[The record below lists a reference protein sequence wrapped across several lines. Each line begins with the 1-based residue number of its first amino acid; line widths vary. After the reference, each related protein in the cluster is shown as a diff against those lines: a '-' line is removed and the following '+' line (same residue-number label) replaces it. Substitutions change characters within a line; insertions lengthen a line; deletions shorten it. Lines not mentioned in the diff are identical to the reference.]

1 MHKPPGVFLFGL
13 TGGVASGKSTVAKH
27 LHKRNVTVIDA
38 DVLARRVVEPGRPAL
53 TEIAAAFGPALVQDG
68 VLDRNAL
75 GNIVFSDP
83 AARARLNAIV
93 HPRVAELLSEE
104 LAAVAPAP
112 GQTRL
117 VCYEVPLL
125 FENGLD
131 AWLRP
136 TVLVACD
143 EETQVERAMAR
154 NGWTREHA
162 LSRIASQMPLAE
174 KRRRADFVIEND
186 ATLDALDAATD
197 LVLEGI
203 VNLSQPTSPSVL

>member
-13 TGGVASGKSTVAKH
+13 TGGVASGKSTVAKR
-27 LHKRNVTVIDA
+27 LHDRGVTVIDA
-38 DVLARRVVEPGRPAL
+38 DDLARRVVEPGRPAL
-53 TEIAAAFGPALVQDG
+53 TEIVAAFGPSVVPDG
-68 VLDRNAL
+68 ALDRSTL
-75 GNIVFSDP
+75 GNIVFGDP

-93 HPRVAELLSEE
+93 HPRVAALLAEE
-104 LAAVAPAP
+104 LTALTPAP
-112 GQTRL
+112 GQIRL

-162 LSRIASQMPLAE
+162 LSRIAAQMPLAE

-186 ATLDALDAATD
+186 ATLDALNAATD
-197 LVLEGI
+197 IVLARV
-203 VNLSQPTSPSVL
+203 VNLSQPTSPPAS